1 MKINVNGI
9 LDKVRAT
16 IASHYDG
23 NGGYLRWLTTP
34 RGDGKANEYGCADAA
49 NMKYIMGDLE
59 SNPDERK
66 KFYSVLQS
74 FQHEDGLFCEPTH
87 HPIHCTAHCT
97 AALELYDVRPLR
109 PFTALENR
117 KTVEGLYELLENLK
131 WREDP
136 WSNSHQGAGIYSAF
150 IINRDASAEWQDAYF
165 NWLDENNDPV
175 TGIGRRDCHD
185 GTRPL
190 FHHLNGWFHYMFN
203 YNFARR
209 AFPNANK
216 LIDSCIDMF
225 DNGGLNPRIYQ
236 YCGFDQIDWV
246 FAINRASMQ
255 TGYRR
260 EEAKD
265 RMRIFAK
272 NYIEFMQSCPVDDK
286 TWDDLHCLFGSMCVL
301 AELQIALPG
310 EIISDY
316 PLKPVLDRR
325 PFI

>member
-1 MKINVNGI
+1 MKRNVNAI

-23 NGGYLRWLTTP
+23 NGGYLRWTK
-34 RGDGKANEYGCADAA
+34 RGDLKVNEYGCADAA

-59 SNPDERK
+59 SDPDERR
-66 KFYSVLQS
+66 KFYSVLQA
-74 FQHEDGLFCEPTH
+74 FQHDDGLFCEPTH

-97 AALELYDVRPLR
+97 AALELYDVRPLK
-109 PFTALENR
+109 PFTALEDR
-117 KTVEGLYELLENLK
+117 KTVEGLYDLLENLQWK
-131 WREDP
+131 ADP
-136 WSNSHQGAGIYSAF
+136 WSTSHQGAGIYAAF
-150 IINRDASAEWQDAYF
+150 IITRIATPEWQDAYF
-165 NWLDENNDPV
+165 KWLDENNDPV
-175 TGIGRRDCHD
+175 TGIGRRDSQ
-185 GTRPL
+185 GEKPL

-209 AFPNANK
+209 PFPNANK
-216 LIDSCIDMF
+216 LIDSCIDLF

-260 EEAKD
+260 DEVKQ
-265 RMRIFAK
+265 RMRAFAES
-272 NYIEFMQSCPVDDK
+272 YIDFMETCPVDENN
-286 TWDDLHCLFGSMCVL
+286 WDDLHSLFGSMCVL
-301 AELQIALPG
+301 AELQVALPG